1 MGQDSGE
8 QTGPDPQEQNPQ
20 ETSSQDDRNQPDN
33 QAAELSQQET
43 NSSTTGNYEADQ
55 EDRVQKSPGRSKEQ
69 HPVPQVG
76 DSNRRHLYAHNPPI
90 SDDEF
95 AEALHAFNNSITN
108 AETGERDS
116 LAAHQRPRTPPIERA
131 RRHMQSLE
139 EQGVQFTDD
148 LEKEIIDNM
157 IHSMG
162 LVPALTEWCENE
174 ESIRVEYANK
184 LLKEIDQLKLAMAK
198 QQRDSLEKLASQ
210 TKSIED
216 YQSQKKG
223 RKLDKQMEEIE
234 KEDAND
240 KLEGLDDSSILSSRP
255 SLEIPRTPPGT
266 EGSTPASSRSTLV
279 EMGESKRLR
288 QQVSDL
294 QQRLDEARKDNE
306 RLQESNGSVSDK
318 DSTNSWPEKGDKINT
333 LEKENEDL
341 KVKLEGQR
349 KEMNELHQKIAKLQQ
364 TGGHQDQSEDME
376 ASDTDSESS
385 SAERI
390 EDLEQQLKDQQK
402 EIDKNGRLTRRI
414 AELQINVRHFDRQ
427 AQLQRNLLEELEA
440 SKAESVKSLSGQI
453 EDLKEEID
461 DLKAELK
468 EKTHDQKRGN
478 DKNEALTRRIAE
490 LQINARH
497 FDRKAQAQR
506 NRLEEL
512 ERVNFTTADKLV
524 EALSSEKEAFNVRN
538 GMSLVDKI
546 NYMNLATFFRTCNYV
561 QLAIRENCLPIAN
574 VLMNDAEEWFKFC
587 QEDLATMEPSV
598 RIQMQ
603 ASMQVLNGARR
614 ALIHRNQEKTK
625 AGRESAIRGRDGLE
639 KYPEDPAFD
648 QLRRLA
654 NTVIKSTSDE
664 QHLLKKVLQRT
675 HYGRK
680 RVRDQIWNDP
690 DMKESEPRRPGLHS
704 PLSPSKWNTGN
715 LDKDNTTGEN
725 NEGN

>member
-1 MGQDSGE
+1 MSLTLNILRGDLPSLPTLNMGQDSGE
-8 QTGPDPQEQNPQ
+8 QTGPDPQVQSPQ
-20 ETSSQDDRNQPDN
+20 ETSSQDDGNRPDD

-174 ESIRVEYANK
+174 GNIPVVYANK

-198 QQRDSLEKLASQ
+198 QKRDLHEKLAS
-210 TKSIED
+210 KMNSIED

-234 KEDAND
+234 KEDTND
-240 KLEGLDDSSILSSRP
+240 KLEGLDDSSVPSSRP
-255 SLEIPRTPPGT
+255 SFEIPRTPPGT

-294 QQRLDEARKDNE
+294 QQKLDEARKDNE
-306 RLQESNGSVSDK
+306 RLQESSVSVSDK
-318 DSTNSWPEKGDKINT
+318 DSTNSRPEKRDDLNT

-341 KVKLEGQR
+341 KVKLEGQM

-364 TGGHQDQSEDME
+364 TDGYRDQPEDME

-385 SAERI
+385 SSERTQ
-390 EDLEQQLKDQQK
+390 DLEQQLKDQQK

-440 SKAESVKSLSGQI
+440 SSKKASSSSSEEIK
-453 EDLKEEID
+453 DLKEK
-461 DLKAELK
+461 LA
-468 EKTHDQKRGN
+468 EKTQDQKRETN
-478 DKNEALTRRIAE
+478 KNEALTRRIAE

-497 FDRKAQAQR
+497 FDRKAQVQR
-506 NRLEEL
+506 DKLEEL
-512 ERVNFTTADKLV
+512 EASKAESVKSLSKRISDLEEENATA
-524 EALSSEKEAFNVRN
+524 
-538 GMSLVDKI
+538 
-546 NYMNLATFFRTCNYV
+546 
-561 QLAIRENCLPIAN
+561 P
-574 VLMNDAEEWFKFC
+574 
-587 QEDLATMEPSV
+587 
-598 RIQMQ
+598 
-603 ASMQVLNGARR
+603 
-614 ALIHRNQEKTK
+614 
-625 AGRESAIRGRDGLE
+625 
-639 KYPEDPAFD
+639 
-648 QLRRLA
+648 
-654 NTVIKSTSDE
+654 SDE
-664 QHLLKKVLQRT
+664 QSQHSEGSGEHAHGPHAWVDMFKKMALK
-675 HYGRK
+675 
-680 RVRDQIWNDP
+680 
-690 DMKESEPRRPGLHS
+690 
-704 PLSPSKWNTGN
+704 
-715 LDKDNTTGEN
+715 
-725 NEGN
+725 

>member
-20 ETSSQDDRNQPDN
+20 ETSSQDDGNRPDD

-55 EDRVQKSPGRSKEQ
+55 EDRVQKSPGRSNEQ
-69 HPVPQVG
+69 HPVPQVEY
-76 DSNRRHLYAHNPPI
+76 SNRRHLYAHNPPI
-90 SDDEF
+90 SNDEF

-174 ESIRVEYANK
+174 ENIRVEYANK

-266 EGSTPASSRSTLV
+266 EGLTPASSRSTLV

-341 KVKLEGQR
+341 KVKLEGQM

-402 EIDKNGRLTRRI
+402 EIDKNGQLTRRI

-427 AQLQRNLLEELEA
+427 AQLQRNLLEESEA
-440 SKAESVKSLSGQI
+440 SSKKAASSFA
-453 EDLKEEID
+453 EEI
-461 DLKAELK
+461 KGLK
-468 EKTHDQKRGN
+468 EKLAEKTQDQKRETN
-478 DKNEALTRRIAE
+478 KNEALTRSIAE

-546 NYMNLATFFRTCNYV
+546 NYMNIATFFRTCNYV

-614 ALIHRNQEKTK
+614 ALIHRDQEKTK

-664 QHLLKKVLQRT
+664 QHLVKKVLQRT

-690 DMKESEPRRPGLHS
+690 DMKESEPRRLGLHS

-715 LDKDNTTGEN
+715 LNKDNTTGEN